1 MWKAGSQADSLAFFF
16 LHRSEFRE
24 SISERQEVNTTVSFR
39 EKNSWKFEGRLDARG
54 IELADSEQVTV
65 NRR

>member
-1 MWKAGSQADSLAFFF
+1 

-24 SISERQEVNTTVSFR
+24 SRSERQEVNTTVSFR

-54 IELADSEQVTV
+54 IELADSEKVTV